1 MADNNNNTDLFFQEL
16 QGSRNSLSFKE
27 FFYLCLGRWWWFA
40 LSLVL
45 VLGAGVAYILRTPPV
60 YTRSASLLIKEENG
74 GGGALSDAAGV
85 MGDLN
90 LFRTKTNV
98 NNEMQSLQSPAVMM
112 DVVKRLGLNV
122 SYSTEGRFH
131 SEVLYG
137 QDRPYEVSFA
147 DLGDNEGVSFT
158 ISPGD
163 DGSLLLED
171 FVYDGEKQHVSVSTR
186 PGAEADTPAGRIR
199 VDLAP
204 GAEGIYGQEVYVSKG
219 GVQAVAAAYSEKLSV
234 GLNDDESTVI
244 NLSIEDVCPQ
254 RAEDVLNTLIA
265 VYNEDWIK
273 DKNQIAV
280 STSMFIDDRL
290 AVIEKE
296 LGSVDEDI
304 SAYKSENLLPDVQA
318 AASMYMTQSSET
330 SAQILELS
338 TRLAMTRYVRNYL
351 ASNTSENQLLP
362 ANSGIQSSAIEQQI
376 AEYNRLQLQRNN
388 LVANS
393 SESNP
398 LVVDMDES
406 LKTMRGAIISS
417 VDNHIETLNTQ
428 IAALEHSERQ
438 TSERIAENPGQ
449 GRYLLSVERQQMVME
464 SLYLFLLQKRE
475 ENELSQAFTAY
486 NTRVITPPMGSMIP
500 TAPST
505 KKILMVA
512 FVLGLLIPMAIIYLL
527 ESMNTRVRGRKDLE
541 NLTLPFA
548 GEIPLSVPGGMRAK
562 FSRLSPSRRRK
573 LAEQGAGEIVI
584 KQGSRNVVN
593 EAFRVLRTN
602 LEFMM
607 DAGEAEKGCR
617 VCLFTSFNVG
627 SGKTF
632 LAANTAACFALKGKK
647 VLAIDCDLRKAS
659 LSVYAGSP
667 SRGISDYLA
676 RRCDDVSSLIVTSP
690 DLKSF
695 ELLPVGTMPPNPAE
709 LLAEPR
715 FAELVGALRKD
726 YDYIFIDCPPIE
738 MVADTQIVD
747 RVVDRTLF
755 VVRAGL
761 LERDML
767 QVLQDNYDKKRFR
780 NMVMVLNGTDA
791 GEGRYGYRYG
801 YKYGYHYGYS
811 NGSDHYYG
819 N

>member
-1 MADNNNNTDLFFQEL
+1 MADNNNTDLFLQEL
-16 QGSRNSLSFKE
+16 QSSKNSLSFKE
-27 FFYLCLGRWWWFA
+27 FIFLCLGRWWWFA
-40 LSLVL
+40 ISLVL
-45 VLGAGVAYILRTPPV
+45 VLGAGVVYILRTPPV
-60 YTRSASLLIKEENG
+60 YTRSASLLIKEESG

-112 DVVKRLGLNV
+112 DVVRRLGLDV
-122 SYSTEGRFH
+122 SYTTDGRFH

-137 QDRPYEVSFA
+137 QDRPYEVSFG

-158 ISPGD
+158 IVPAS

-171 FVYDGEKQHVSVSTR
+171 FVYDGEKRHVSVAARPDSTV
-186 PGAEADTPAGRIR
+186 ATPAGKIR
-199 VDLAP
+199 VSLAP
-204 GAEGIYGQEVYVSKG
+204 GADGVYDKEVRVSKG
-219 GVQAVAAAYSEKLSV
+219 GVQAVAASYSERLAV

-330 SAQILELS
+330 SAQILQLN
-338 TRLAMTRYVRNYL
+338 TQLAMTRYVRNYL
-351 ASNTSENQLLP
+351 VGISGENQLLP
-362 ANSGIQSSAIEQQI
+362 ANSGIQSSGIEQQI

-398 LVVDMDES
+398 LVIDMDES
-406 LKTMRGAIISS
+406 LKTMHGAIITSI
-417 VDNHIETLNTQ
+417 DNHIETLNTQ
-428 IAALEHSERQ
+428 IAALEHSESQ
-438 TSERIAENPGQ
+438 TSERIAENPSQ
-449 GRYLLSVERQQMVME
+449 GRYLLSAGRQQMVME

-486 NTRVITPPMGSMIP
+486 NTRVITPPMGSMTP
-500 TAPST
+500 TAPGT
-505 KKILMVA
+505 KKIMMVA
-512 FVLGLLIPMAIIYLL
+512 FVLGLLIPVAIIYLL
-527 ESMNTRVRGRKDLE
+527 ESMNTKVRGRKDLE

-602 LEFMM
+602 LEFIM
-607 DAGEAEKGCR
+607 DSGDGTKGCR

-676 RRCDDVSSLIVTSP
+676 RRCDDVSSLIVSSP
-690 DLKSF
+690 NLKTF
-695 ELLPVGTMPPNPAE
+695 DLLPVGTMPPNPAE

-747 RVVDRTLF
+747 KVVDRTLF